1 MFTKVK
7 TAIIGAGPAGLA
19 VSERLPAGGH
29 DHVVLERGE
38 PGESWRSQRWDGF
51 RLNTP
56 NWMSGLGG
64 PPGAFASRAEVVTS
78 LAARARVLPV
88 LGRTAVEEVRAHRS
102 GYLVSTS
109 SGMLLASEVVMAGGA
124 QNVPRVPAM
133 AAGVSA

>member
-1 MFTKVK
+1 MFTSVT
-7 TAIIGAGPAGLA
+7 TAIVGAGAAGVA
-19 VSERLPAGGH
+19 VSEHLAAVGH
-29 DHVVLERGE
+29 DHIVLERRDV
-38 PGESWRSQRWDGF
+38 GESWRSQRWDGF

-78 LAARARVLPV
+78 VEARARVLPV

-109 SGMLLASEVVMAGGA
+109 SGMLLTSEVVMAGGA
-124 QNVPRVPAM
+124 
-133 AAGVSA
+133 